1 MALSKFLPNLDNAGR
16 RLILAEILGEP
27 VGIRLAKRA
36 RSLATKQ
43 SADQHRKHSDQ
54 TLNSSQVKSQTKSN
68 THYEGEG

>member
-16 RLILAEILGEP
+16 RLVLAEILGEP

-36 RSLATKQ
+36 RSLAAKQ
-43 SADQHRKHSDQ
+43 STDPHRIHSDQ
-54 TLNSSQVKSQTKSN
+54 TLNSSQVEPQSKSN